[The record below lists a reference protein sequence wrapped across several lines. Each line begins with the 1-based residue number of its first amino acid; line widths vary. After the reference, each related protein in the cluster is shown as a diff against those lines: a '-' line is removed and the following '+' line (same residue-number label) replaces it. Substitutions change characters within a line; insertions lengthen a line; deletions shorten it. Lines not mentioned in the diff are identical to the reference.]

1 MENFTEQLKNAKNIR
16 MTDTEKARM
25 RETLISHMEKFPL
38 AETTTTQI
46 RSVPKTSTASPYSI
60 PSVWSGAVFLRIAA
74 SALALVLLIGSSAT
88 FASANATPG
97 SLLYPV
103 RIHVKEKVERALI
116 TAPEKKLA
124 YDQGRIET
132 RISELE
138 TLADT
143 TNPDDTDAVLTAKA
157 AFTENLSDFQTT
169 LKETESSGRLA
180 VSVKTR
186 EQVLARLSAYAD
198 PVAPVMATMSLAAA
212 KTAPE
217 TAAPTLMK
225 TSVRMDTGASAEVE
239 ENQDTPLIPVTS
251 SDKKEKNKLK
261 ESIHELLKV
270 GREQILET
278 AQRDGAASMEQ
289 QSPDVEPVTDTLSVN
304 ENTEA
309 TSENGTEATSTSNTN
324 NEVPRSSNSTGTPKS
339 TLEDSFKSTIT
350 ASVNQSAPIHTVPR

>member
-186 EQVLARLSAYAD
+186 E
-198 PVAPVMATMSLAAA
+198 
-212 KTAPE
+212 
-217 TAAPTLMK
+217 
-225 TSVRMDTGASAEVE
+225 
-239 ENQDTPLIPVTS
+239 
-251 SDKKEKNKLK
+251 
-261 ESIHELLKV
+261 
-270 GREQILET
+270 
-278 AQRDGAASMEQ
+278 
-289 QSPDVEPVTDTLSVN
+289 
-304 ENTEA
+304 
-309 TSENGTEATSTSNTN
+309 
-324 NEVPRSSNSTGTPKS
+324 
-339 TLEDSFKSTIT
+339 
-350 ASVNQSAPIHTVPR
+350 